1 MGTIGAAFKLRV
13 IGRSPAH
20 ITGNE
25 DHVSACLLAGPDPD
39 HLTLAG
45 TLTMTDVEWES
56 LVRAMRKAFGDEV
69 AIEDWTEKPL

>member
-1 MGTIGAAFKLRV
+1 MATKQAAFKLRV

-25 DHVSACLLAGPDPD
+25 AHVSACLLAGPDAD

-45 TLTMTDVEWES
+45 TLTMTDMEWES